1 MITIKPKN
9 CETTT
14 LIVKKHKFRCLLQ
27 AVWILDSK
35 LECTLANSEKCKAFA
50 LAETSLREKPYNH

>member
-1 MITIKPKN
+1 MITIRPKN

-14 LIVKKHKFRCLLQ
+14 LIVKRHKFRCLLQ

-35 LECTLANSEKCKAFA
+35 LECTLADSAKCKAFA
-50 LAETSLREKPYNH
+50 LAETS